1 MISQYVSI
9 VTATM
14 KSVPL
19 INGFDHMVSR
29 ISTLITE
36 VYEGRIHQ
44 KEYEMRALRAQIN
57 PHFLYNS
64 LSLINWKAI
73 ESGQEDISR
82 ITLELSNYYRTSL
95 NKGRNTLT
103 LEQELSNVRSYLQIQ
118 QLMHDGDF
126 DVEIDVAAEILQYE
140 SLNLILQPLVE
151 NAIDH
156 GIDLKTEGRGRDY
169 NPRLAGACTK
179 SAHTPDRYGI

>member
-1 MISQYVSI
+1 MISQYVST

-44 KEYEMRALRAQIN
+44 KEYEMQALRAQIN

-73 ESGQEDISR
+73 ESGQEDIS
-82 ITLELSNYYRTSL
+82 L
-95 NKGRNTLT
+95 
-103 LEQELSNVRSYLQIQ
+103 
-118 QLMHDGDF
+118 
-126 DVEIDVAAEILQYE
+126 
-140 SLNLILQPLVE
+140 
-151 NAIDH
+151 
-156 GIDLKTEGRGRDY
+156 DY
-169 NPRLAGACTK
+169 T
-179 SAHTPDRYGI
+179 